1 MKRREFLA
9 AGAAASLGLAS
20 VPQAVA
26 QTELTVEMVHFDPVN
41 PVLGNPNG
49 DVTIVEF
56 FDYQCPWCKK
66 GHPDVMN
73 AVTEDGNVRLLMR
86 DWPIFG
92 ESSLYASRM
101 VLAAE
106 SFAYRPMLEALF
118 ATQGKLSLDQVRT
131 ILTEAGHDPRRLESR
146 YEASMAS
153 VDGLLAR
160 NMAIAEALGFSG
172 TPSFVI
178 GTQLFFG
185 YLDKPA
191 IIEAIKVARGA

>member
-1 MKRREFLA
+1 MNRRQILA
-9 AGAAASLGLAS
+9 TGAAAALGLAAS
-20 VPQAVA
+20 RATA
-26 QTELTVEMVHFDPVN
+26 QTQLTVEMVHFDPVN
-41 PVLGNPNG
+41 PVLGNPDG
-49 DVTIVEF
+49 DVTLVEF

-66 GHPDVMN
+66 GHPDVTG
-73 AVTEDGNVRLLMR
+73 AVAEDGHVRLLLR

-106 SFAYRPMLEALF
+106 PFAYRPLLETLF
-118 ATQGKLSLDQVRT
+118 ATEGKLSLDQVKA
-131 ILTEAGHDPRRLESR
+131 ILAEAGHDPGRLESR
-146 YEASMAS
+146 YRTNAET

-172 TPSFVI
+172 TPSFAI

-185 YLDKPA
+185 FLDKPA
-191 IIEAIKVARGA
+191 IIEAIRTARAG